1 KIRQGRKIL
10 TITQL
15 LGKFLNNWMAIRRKS
30 SLRSSERSWEGG
42 VGKMA
47 CRRFVEDDFNRG
59 ELSEELRELLSPDQR
74 GDGGEDDP
82 ADLARDADGV
92 WRQIRDRDRAIA
104 WASDSDHIRLLATGG
119 QDEDPSD
126 DLY

>member
-1 KIRQGRKIL
+1 
-10 TITQL
+10 
-15 LGKFLNNWMAIRRKS
+15 
-30 SLRSSERSWEGG
+30 
-42 VGKMA
+42 MA
-47 CRRFVEDDFNRG
+47 CRRFAECDLNRG

-82 ADLARDADGV
+82 ADLRQGDGV

-104 WASDSDHIRLLATGG
+104 WASDDDHIRLLHTGG
-119 QDEDPSD
+119 QLEDPAD